1 MSGKNV
7 ADELVA
13 AMDEAL
19 AIALG
24 EMEPAAVHHVPIVS
38 DVEALSRTA
47 PLRLLDAR
55 AKNP

>member
-13 AMDEAL
+13 AMGEAL
-19 AIALG
+19 AIATG
-24 EMEPAAVHHVPIVS
+24 ELEPAVVHHVPVVP
-38 DVEALSRTA
+38 DV
-47 PLRLLDAR
+47 DAR